1 MYYIIKNE
9 LERKL
14 KNPVFWVLILM
25 IVILLYINIQRSYE
39 SNEFDKILSYIPGVT
54 IIDDEDIVFT
64 ESMKEYWYGK
74 NYEDY
79 ISQSSYFISRSLYDV
94 ELQNYELDKKA
105 YIENDIEERYRI
117 SAFSALLTA
126 NTYANSINNTD
137 SYLSKY
143 ICEIANE

>member
-9 LERKL
+9 VKRKL

-94 ELQNYELDKKA
+94 ELQNY
-105 YIENDIEERYRI
+105 
-117 SAFSALLTA
+117 
-126 NTYANSINNTD
+126 
-137 SYLSKY
+137 
-143 ICEIANE
+143 